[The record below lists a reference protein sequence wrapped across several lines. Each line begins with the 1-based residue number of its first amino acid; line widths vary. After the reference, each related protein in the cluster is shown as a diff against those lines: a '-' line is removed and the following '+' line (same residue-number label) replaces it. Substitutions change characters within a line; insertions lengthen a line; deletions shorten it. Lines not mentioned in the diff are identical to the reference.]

1 MDAHTFSYAF
11 KSFTSD
17 CREAISASFSDM
29 VFWRTV
35 IFAEAVLSSVVVTFL
50 EDDVLLDV
58 NKTVLL
64 ITGCIRPNLNALN
77 FL

>member
-1 MDAHTFSYAF
+1 MQKFHVLIEHSTKGDDA
-11 KSFTSD
+11 
-17 CREAISASFSDM
+17 M
-29 VFWRTV
+29 
-35 IFAEAVLSSVVVTFL
+35 
-50 EDDVLLDV
+50 LDV